1 MAGAPSGDDAKFRY
15 IARVAVRRRLKGSHD
30 KRPVVEIQIVRL

>member
-1 MAGAPSGDDAKFRY
+1 MAGEASGDDAKFRD
-15 IARVAVRRRLKGSHD
+15 IARIAVRRRLKGSHD